1 MFGKN
6 SKTKGVCINLNWKHV
21 NRMLSRNRHWVQITK
36 KTVCYICFT
45 LITCVVIIIW
55 FWFRKSCN
63 YKVCNWILQ
72 TPSRLKSIID
82 TNTFTFVRWALY
94 KINCG
99 SFCMN
104 RMTFRDPSVGGVLVK
119 TWIIALRR
127 STFLKEKQIHHV
139 IKFSFVFGLTNSLSQ
154 LLARFMD
161 LPSHQSRSYRMNAN
175 RSSFNS

>member
-6 SKTKGVCINLNWKHV
+6 SKTKGVCIDLNWKHV

-72 TPSRLKSIID
+72 TPSRLKCIMD
-82 TNTFTFVRWALY
+82 TNTFTFFGWALY

-99 SFCMN
+99 SFCRN
-104 RMTFRDPSVGGVLVK
+104 RTTFRDPWVGGVLVK
-119 TWIIALRR
+119 TYIIALRR
-127 STFLKEKQIHHV
+127 STFVKEK
-139 IKFSFVFGLTNSLSQ
+139 KSTTLSNLVFYLG
-154 LLARFMD
+154 
-161 LPSHQSRSYRMNAN
+161 
-175 RSSFNS
+175 